1 MREKTRYA
9 IRQALSILAGM
20 PAIWLAFFLFSKLS
34 GTNHTP
40 SLSLLISLM
49 AVFGLMAVSNFVM
62 MK

>member
-9 IRQALSILAGM
+9 IRQALSILVGM
-20 PAIWLAFFLFSKLS
+20 PAIWLAFLFSKLS

-49 AVFGLMAVSNFVM
+49 VVFGLVVVSNFVM